1 MSRLTRNAV
10 ILAKVETTYGTN
22 ASPTGAANAILVGNI
37 SATPLASKNVNRDII
52 RPYLGGAEQL
62 VGTKSVELSF
72 DVELQSSG
80 VVATAPAFG
89 PLLRACGFAQ
99 TVNSAIS
106 VEYTP
111 VSTGFESLTINYH
124 DDGVLHQLLGARG
137 DVSFKMGIGDRPV
150 MSFKFIGLYGGITA
164 AVNPTGTYTAFKT
177 PKVVTDSNSGGLL
190 LGCTYSSSTLSGG
203 TAYSSRGLE
212 IAIGNKVG
220 FLPLLGN
227 ETVNLSN
234 RDAFCKLTLDLT
246 ATEEAAFMDSV
257 IANTTQSMGFL
268 HGSAAGYITTIY
280 APSVQLINPSKADVD
295 GIRLIGFDGRIMPSS
310 GNDDIVI
317 CFK

>member
-227 ETVNLSN
+227 GFNEAGA
-234 RDAFCKLTLDLT
+234 DAPEIPKC
-246 ATEEAAFMDSV
+246 
-257 IANTTQSMGFL
+257 QPL
-268 HGSAAGYITTIY
+268 HRLRRQ
-280 APSVQLINPSKADVD
+280 QLQ
-295 GIRLIGFDGRIMPSS
+295 
-310 GNDDIVI
+310 
-317 CFK
+317 